1 MRQHHP
7 ETRSLTQTPRTQ
19 TRRPAYIQRFS
30 SLSKI
35 QLGSK
40 RGRSSPKG
48 FKGGLT
54 LSRDRSKTLSKTLS
68 LKGIGAHEWTTRH
81 SPTRLELSACGLR
94 AGNGADN
101 ELSDRA
107 RHDPTQHG
115 SRSQLVQRQLGKHR
129 RSTDGSSR
137 ASSAI
142 NGGSGCRRQH
152 RLSTAVQTESGISA
166 HARFSAAASR
176 RKGVRDEANSA
187 GASRLR
193 AISAQGVKVEGRVTL
208 A

>member
-1 MRQHHP
+1 MPVEALFISNKRQEEQGRRQHHP
-7 ETRSLTQTPRTQ
+7 ETRSLTQNPRTQ

-30 SLSKI
+30 PHSKI
-35 QLGSK
+35 QLRSK

-101 ELSDRA
+101 ELSDCA

-129 RSTDGSSR
+129 RSTDGSST

-142 NGGSGCRRQH
+142 NGGSGCRRHIGYPRRFKQNQAFQPMH
-152 RLSTAVQTESGISA
+152 VSVQQPRGAVSKQ
-166 HARFSAAASR
+166 
-176 RKGVRDEANSA
+176 
-187 GASRLR
+187 
-193 AISAQGVKVEGRVTL
+193 
-208 A
+208 